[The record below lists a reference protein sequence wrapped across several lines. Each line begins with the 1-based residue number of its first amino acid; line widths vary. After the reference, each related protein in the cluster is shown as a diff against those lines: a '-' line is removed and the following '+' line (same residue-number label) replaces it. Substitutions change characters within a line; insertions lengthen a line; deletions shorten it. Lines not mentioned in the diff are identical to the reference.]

1 LKYGLISAAA
11 SVEERRMI
19 RALAILL
26 LCQLVGTVLQE
37 ALGLPVPGPVIGFVL
52 LAAIFLYTKGPGAEL
67 HDTAQGLLKHM
78 GLLFV
83 PAGVGVV
90 GTLGVLK
97 QNALALVIAIPVSTV
112 LGLLVTGVIM
122 QWFMRRQDQADA

>member
-1 LKYGLISAAA
+1 
-11 SVEERRMI
+11 MI

-26 LCQLVGTVLQE
+26 LCQLAGTVLQE
-37 ALGLPVPGPVIGFVL
+37 ASGLPMPGPVIGFVL
-52 LAAIFLYTKGPGAEL
+52 LVAIFLYTKGPGAEL
-67 HDTAQGLLKHM
+67 HDTAQGLLKHL

-97 QNALALVIAIPVSTV
+97 QNALALLIAIPVSTV
-112 LGLLVTGVIM
+112 LGLLVTGIIM
-122 QWFMRRQDQADA
+122 QWFMRRQGEADA